1 MEEKKNVTLET
12 ELLTDMQDN
21 IKRILLEVE
30 SMEID
35 LGRAEFVLD
44 ELLDLTMNGPK
55 YESGKLVH
63 DYPRIHS
70 FLDLTDDYVSKARSI
85 AADLLI
91 KANREADTVEDEPET
106 RQKKSKIQPAEITG
120 EQRQTVQ
127 RKQVFS
133 FRAGIDDIARWK
145 AYSTATGQTMESV
158 GSAAMIEY
166 LKNHPLTDNEKVIFN
181 ALLENWAEENS
192 KPSQDHLGED

>member
-12 ELLTDMQDN
+12 ELLADMQDN

-55 YESGKLVH
+55 YEAGKLVH

-70 FLDLTDDYVSKARSI
+70 FLDLADDYVSKARSV
-85 AADLLI
+85 ATDLLI
-91 KANREADTVEDEPET
+91 KANKEADAAKSEPE
-106 RQKKSKIQPAEITG
+106 AHE
-120 EQRQTVQ
+120 
-127 RKQVFS
+127 
-133 FRAGIDDIARWK
+133 
-145 AYSTATGQTMESV
+145 
-158 GSAAMIEY
+158 
-166 LKNHPLTDNEKVIFN
+166 
-181 ALLENWAEENS
+181 
-192 KPSQDHLGED
+192 GED

>member
-12 ELLTDMQDN
+12 ELLADMQDN

-55 YESGKLVH
+55 YEAGKLVH

-70 FLDLTDDYVSKARSI
+70 FLDLANDYVSKARSV
-85 AADLLI
+85 ATDLLI
-91 KANREADTVEDEPET
+91 KANREVDAAKSEPE
-106 RQKKSKIQPAEITG
+106 AHE
-120 EQRQTVQ
+120 
-127 RKQVFS
+127 
-133 FRAGIDDIARWK
+133 
-145 AYSTATGQTMESV
+145 
-158 GSAAMIEY
+158 
-166 LKNHPLTDNEKVIFN
+166 
-181 ALLENWAEENS
+181 
-192 KPSQDHLGED
+192 GED